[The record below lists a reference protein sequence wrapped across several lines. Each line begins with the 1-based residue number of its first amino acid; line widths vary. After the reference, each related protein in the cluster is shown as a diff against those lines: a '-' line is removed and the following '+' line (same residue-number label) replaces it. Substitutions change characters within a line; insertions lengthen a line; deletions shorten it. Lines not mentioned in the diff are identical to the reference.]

1 MSSKARKRTA
11 GTSAGVAQG
20 KGATVPRRRSWLWM
34 WLFASAMVLTGIVY
48 WPAIDGPF
56 VFDDIHLPFSDPK
69 ADRMPLAFWL
79 GGVRPVLMA
88 SYWANYQISGM
99 QTFSYHAVNLLLHAA
114 TAVVVFFVL
123 QHLLRLGGLVGKTFL
138 FSLCG
143 AGLFLLHP
151 LQSESVAYIAGRSEL
166 VSGLFLVSAW
176 LVFLNHFEE
185 KTTMAIALKILALAT
200 AAVLGK
206 ESAISLPG
214 VLFLTDWYWGRA
226 GILAQFQN
234 RLKLYVPIILGGI
247 VGGIAI
253 VHSLRGSNAGSSI
266 EGVTPFQY
274 LLTQCRVILT
284 YLRLFLVPAG
294 QNGDWHLPF
303 YHSIT
308 EPGVWLYVLGI
319 LILLGGIVLSYRRAP
334 LFSFG
339 LAVFLVLLMP
349 TSSVV
354 PITDA
359 LAERRMY
366 LPIIGLILAAVAI
379 VPRLQLGSV
388 ALRTG
393 ATVVLM
399 VAAILTFQR
408 SRVWGDDIAF
418 WQDIIKKSPASSR
431 PHIGLAGSYMLHGA
445 YANAIGE
452 YDAADKLDGV
462 KEETL
467 LNRVAAYEMQRNFDL
482 ALDGLRR
489 VAAMHPTPN
498 TYKEIGRVE
507 AFIGHIKESLEAF
520 TSAITLDPKYAA
532 AYAQRGMVYLAT
544 GDNNRA
550 RADFQSALAIEPGN
564 EIATTGIGR
573 LPGSR

>member
-1 MSSKARKRTA
+1 
-11 GTSAGVAQG
+11 
-20 KGATVPRRRSWLWM
+20 M
-34 WLFASAMVLTGIVY
+34 WLFAGAFVIASIVY

-56 VFDDIHLPFSDPK
+56 LFDDLRLPFSDPK
-69 ADRMPLAFWL
+69 ADSMPLAFWL

-88 SYWANYQISGM
+88 SYWLNYEISGG
-99 QTFSYHAVNLLLHAA
+99 QTFSYHAVNLMLHAA
-114 TAVVVFFVL
+114 TAVLVFFVL
-123 QHLLRLGGLVGKTFL
+123 QRLLELGRMGAKTFPVSL
-138 FSLCG
+138 FG

-166 VSGLFLVSAW
+166 VSGLFLLGAW
-176 LVFLNHFEE
+176 LVFLNHFQD
-185 KTTMAIALKILALAT
+185 KTTMATAFKILALAA

-214 VLFLTDWYWGRA
+214 VLFITDLYWSRA
-226 GILAQFQN
+226 AIQAQIRD

-247 VGGIAI
+247 LGAIAI
-253 VHSLRGSNAGSSI
+253 VHSLGGTNAGLSTK
-266 EGVTPFQY
+266 GVTPFQY

-284 YLRLFLVPAG
+284 YIRLFLVPAA

-303 YHSIT
+303 YRSIT
-308 EPGVWLYVLGI
+308 EPGAWLYVFGI
-319 LILLGGIVLSYRRAP
+319 LILLGATILFYRSAP

-339 LAVFLVLLMP
+339 LAVFFVLLMP

-366 LPIIGLILAAVAI
+366 VPIIGLILASVAI
-379 VPRLQLGSV
+379 VSRFHLDSV
-388 ALRTG
+388 VLRT
-393 ATVVLM
+393 AAILVLM
-399 VAAILTFQR
+399 AAAILTFQR

-418 WQDIIKKSPASSR
+418 WQDVIKKSPTSSR
-431 PHIGLAGSYMLHGA
+431 PHIGLAGSYMLRA
-445 YANAIGE
+445 QYTKAISE

-462 KEETL
+462 KEQTL

-482 ALDGLRR
+482 ALEGLRR

-507 AFIGHIKESLEAF
+507 AYIGHIKESLDAF
-520 TSAITLDPKYAA
+520 TAAITIDPRYAP

-544 GDNNRA
+544 GDNTRA
-550 RADFQSALAIEPGN
+550 KADFQSALAIEPGN
-564 EIATTGIGR
+564 EIALSGLGR
-573 LPGSR
+573 LPGAR